1 MRKVIDSEFPCLSH
15 NSYRILNPYLTSR
28 FRCYHSPVYGATI
41 QAMAMVAAIQSG
53 EEGAIMAP
61 ADLHPGT

>member
-28 FRCYHSPVYGATI
+28 FRCYHSPLSDKMCASAGKG
-41 QAMAMVAAIQSG
+41 MVDQGKRMYQSYK
-53 EEGAIMAP
+53 
-61 ADLHPGT
+61 